1 MGPAQPVQGFRR
13 NAQKSPW
20 PIVPDMTATRDFIA
34 GGYFLT
40 RPVERNDQFMAADLL
55 PEHTL
60 TLSSCLT
67 DPALEFW
74 WNHENVAEAAD
85 FGVPSD
91 RWPDLIAWYLDQFES
106 RIGAPGVAYETSV
119 TREFVNRFVPDPAG
133 LVILG
138 CGLDPESAARLITE
152 CRTAPD
158 QGEYG
163 VFEMVE
169 KSLSME
175 AGGILRGFE
184 VVSYE
189 YGLEHS
195 WLCNSLQG
203 DVNEELGIAPNDMG
217 LLDTFEEAATV
228 AEYVNRDEVGAEPGL
243 WLPWL
248 VVEYPLGAT

>member
-1 MGPAQPVQGFRR
+1 M
-13 NAQKSPW
+13 
-20 PIVPDMTATRDFIA
+20 DEDFVA

-40 RPVERNDQFMAADLL
+40 RPVARNDQFMATDLL
-55 PEHTL
+55 PEHIL

-67 DPALEFW
+67 DVALEFW

-91 RWPDLIAWYLDQFES
+91 RWPDLITWYLDQFES
-106 RIGAPGVAYETSV
+106 HIGAPGVAFSTSV
-119 TREFVNRFVPDPAG
+119 IRGFVNLFVPDPSE

-138 CGLDPESAARLITE
+138 GGLNPESAARLLRE
-152 CRTAPD
+152 CRTPAER
-158 QGEYG
+158 GEYG

-169 KSLSME
+169 KHLSLE
-175 AGGILRGFE
+175 AGGILQGFE

-195 WLCNSLQG
+195 WLCNSLEG
-203 DVNEELGIAPNDMG
+203 DVNEQFGIVPNGMG

-228 AEYVNRDEVGAEPGL
+228 AEYVNRDDVAAEPGL

-248 VVEYPLGAT
+248 VVQYPIAAS

>member
-1 MGPAQPVQGFRR
+1 MAMADREFL
-13 NAQKSPW
+13 
-20 PIVPDMTATRDFIA
+20 A

-40 RPVERNDQFMAADLL
+40 RLIERNDEFMAPDLL
-55 PEHTL
+55 PDRIM

-67 DPALEFW
+67 HVALEFW
-74 WNHENVAEAAD
+74 WNQENVAEAAD

-91 RWPDLIAWYLDQFES
+91 RRPDLITWYLDQFES
-106 RIGAPGVAYETSV
+106 RIGAPGVAFSTAV
-119 TREFVNRFVPDPAG
+119 LREFVDRFVPDPSG

-138 CGLDPESAARLITE
+138 CGLDAKSAARLI
-152 CRTAPD
+152 RDRRAPPER
-158 QGEYG
+158 GEYG

-169 KSLSME
+169 KHVPLE
-175 AGGILRGFE
+175 EGGTPQGFE

-195 WLCNSLQG
+195 WLCNSLER
-203 DVNEELGIAPNDMG
+203 DVHEQFGSEPNGRG

-228 AEYVNRDEVGAEPGL
+228 ADYVNRDDVGAEPGL

-248 VVEYPLGAT
+248 VVQYPLAIS